1 MSASIFIVDAMLGS
15 LARKLRIFGFDT
27 KYHKDGSDRE
37 LLDHARE
44 EGRAIIT
51 SDRKLGEAALA
62 RGLRVFV
69 VIGGSDRARILSL
82 VEQARTLGILLT
94 PGEPLCA
101 LCNGILSEEKRAKMK
116 GRLPPKLLA
125 KHRAYY
131 VCNNCGKVYWHGSH
145 WARLRRLESLLARA
159 KRI

>member
-1 MSASIFIVDAMLGS
+1 MSGSIFVVDAMLGS

-27 KYHKDGSDRE
+27 KYHKAGSDRE
-37 LLDHARE
+37 LLDLARD

-51 SDRKLGEAALA
+51 SDRRLGEAALA
-62 RGLRVFV
+62 KGLHVFV
-69 VIGGSDRARILSL
+69 LIGGSDRARIRSL
-82 VEQARTLGILLT
+82 VEQARSLGIPLA

-101 LCNGILSEEKRAKMK
+101 VCNGSLSEVKRTKLK
-116 GRLPPKLLA
+116 GRLPPRLLA
-125 KHRAYY
+125 RHRVYY

-145 WARLRRLESLLARA
+145 WARLRRIGLLLAPA